1 MAVASAATSWV
12 QSLGLG
18 TAPGPAVEAD
28 WAGSA
33 VETGSGRACCRGRV
47 GLALLYGP
55 RRSGSDVEAARRH
68 LPCGPS
74 GGAPGPR
81 PGSPTSTPLLSPLSP
96 ASAPSPVPRP
106 PPSIQG
112 WPEMRVFGA
121 CS

>member
-12 QSLGLG
+12 QSRSLG

-55 RRSGSDVEAARRH
+55 RPSGSDVEAARAGSSHRVRH
-68 LPCGPS
+68 LPCVLREEPPAPARLPNLHSPAVSSQPS
-74 GGAPGPR
+74 LCSVP
-81 PGSPTSTPLLSPLSP
+81 STP
-96 ASAPSPVPRP
+96 APTLH
-106 PPSIQG
+106 
-112 WPEMRVFGA
+112 PEVA
-121 CS
+121 